1 MPILAT
7 HGTLLL
13 DLLSLQPLLNAVQVE
28 TVTTLTRHCVCV
40 CVCVCTC
47 VIREKRKAYIYSS
60 DIDGQEITS
69 SPSMEPRNGTWQTLK
84 DLLHGNGTRG
94 PAHPPRAQSSPGNL
108 QSGQQPTNGRR
119 HIPHS
124 VSSLGVIHFHTATAV
139 HFLNFTFKLGEE
151 EVGVAISVPELSCWR
166 ITNSVLY
173 LRISI
178 IYSIS
183 IVYGCGSGCAIHNAC
198 IHINYVYVYKCNS
211 LRDPTQVMR

>member
-1 MPILAT
+1 MPVLTT

-13 DLLSLQPLLNAVQVE
+13 DLLSLQPLLNAVEVE

-40 CVCVCTC
+40 CVCMCVCVC
-47 VIREKRKAYIYSS
+47 VCIQGEKKGLYSS
-60 DIDGQEITS
+60 DIDGQEIAS
-69 SPSMEPRNGTWQTLK
+69 SPSMDPRNGTWQTLK

-151 EVGVAISVPELSCWR
+151 EVGVAIS
-166 ITNSVLY
+166 
-173 LRISI
+173 
-178 IYSIS
+178 
-183 IVYGCGSGCAIHNAC
+183 GGSPRA
-198 IHINYVYVYKCNS
+198 S
-211 LRDPTQVMR
+211 

>member
-1 MPILAT
+1 M
-7 HGTLLL
+7 
-13 DLLSLQPLLNAVQVE
+13 
-28 TVTTLTRHCVCV
+28 CVCNQ
-40 CVCVCTC
+40 
-47 VIREKRKAYIYSS
+47 REKKGLHVYSS
-60 DIDGQEITS
+60 DIDGQEIAS

-84 DLLHGNGTRG
+84 DLLHGNGTRS

-151 EVGVAISVPELSCWR
+151 EVGVAISVPGPELSCWR

-198 IHINYVYVYKCNS
+198 KQHTYNYVYVYKCNS
-211 LRDPTQVMR
+211 LRDPTHVASSIMQC